1 MTTFRMG
8 TTDTTKLSIEANGS
22 EDIMFA
28 EGQAN
33 LLSMSS
39 SGINILSDAFV
50 VPTGNTAQRPSDPQ
64 IREIR
69 FNTETANI
77 EGYVGTEWVNIQW
90 S

>member
-1 MTTFRMG
+1 MTTFRIG
-8 TTDTTKLSIEANGS
+8 TTDTTKLSIEADGS

-28 EGQAN
+28 KGQAN

-50 VPTGNTAQRPSDPQ
+50 VPTGNTAQRPSDAQ
-64 IREIR
+64 IGEIR

-77 EGYVGTEWVNIQW
+77 EGYTGTTWVNIAA
-90 S
+90 

>member
-1 MTTFRMG
+1 MG

-28 EGQAN
+28 KGQAN

-64 IREIR
+64 IGEIR
-69 FNTETANI
+69 FNTKTANI